1 MTAQLQEK
9 EDVTV
14 TIYVLV
20 IIHNYIDIE
29 SRSFKQLSKSYFRR
43 FCIYF
48 LISGDA
54 TELLKWDKGFISEI
68 RDAAK
73 NAIETANG
81 IVSMI
86 QDAVKDAM
94 ELLEA
99 LTFVSEKKKNSE
111 LDIQDSNIKESFLN
125 KSINRLNRLILS
137 IIIHFFRS

>member
-1 MTAQLQEK
+1 MTAWLQEK

-14 TIYVLV
+14 NIYVLV
-20 IIHNYIDIE
+20 IIHTHIDIE
-29 SRSFKQLSKSYFRR
+29 SPSFQLTKSNFRTFR
-43 FCIYF
+43 IYF

-54 TELLKWDKGFISEI
+54 TELLEWDEGFISEI
-68 RDAAK
+68 RNAAK
-73 NAIETANG
+73 NALETANG